1 MKIRTHLYTTTLL
14 SGGLFAATRSP
25 QIAVSCFLSGIFIDI
40 DHVFDFLIFSEEKFS
55 IKNILSW
62 CNELKWKK
70 IVLIFHSYEFFIFLS
85 FIMYY
90 FPHNI
95 LLGILL
101 GSGLHLILDQIG
113 NCSFSKYHKPFPW
126 FYFFTFR
133 ILSGFRKEK
142 LLRQNL
148 TPQSQLL

>member
-1 MKIRTHLYTTTLL
+1 MKLRTHFYTSTLL
-14 SGGLFAATRSP
+14 SGGLYAATRSP

-40 DHVFDFLIFSEEKFS
+40 DHAFDFLIFSGEKFS
-55 IKNILSW
+55 FKNMLSW
-62 CNELKWKK
+62 CIKERWDKV
-70 IVLIFHSYEFFIFLS
+70 VLIFHSYEILILLG

-101 GSGLHLILDQIG
+101 GSGLHLILDQTG
-113 NCSFSKYHKPFPW
+113 NCSFSNYHKLFPW

-133 ILSGFRKEK
+133 IFSGFRREK
-142 LLRQNL
+142 MLRSNL
-148 TPQSQLL
+148 KM